1 MSEKM
6 MNEVVTCKYC
16 GKPVL
21 WGELTWLHGNCMCPK
36 CYEAAKEKERNDDYQ
51 AEQS

>member
-21 WGELTWLHGNCMCPK
+21 WGELKWLHGNCMCPK
-36 CYEAAKEKERNDDYQ
+36 CYEAAKEKECNDDYQ

>member
-16 GKPVL
+16 GK
-21 WGELTWLHGNCMCPK
+21 LTWLHGNCMCPK